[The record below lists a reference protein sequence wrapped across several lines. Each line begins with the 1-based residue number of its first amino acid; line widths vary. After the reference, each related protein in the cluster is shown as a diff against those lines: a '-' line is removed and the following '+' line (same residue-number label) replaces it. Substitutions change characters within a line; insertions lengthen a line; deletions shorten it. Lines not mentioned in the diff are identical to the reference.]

1 MLSRNAGQSSSAARL
16 SELLGW
22 LAAWPPAEESLTASD
37 LADLL
42 WLARTMP
49 EAPPPTN
56 RGQGSHSAEERKESH
71 TSDPGRNDSSK
82 RPPPT
87 PPPEPPP
94 GDQDHCAFF
103 PETPPASPRER
114 AAHLLPVRVL
124 PRQRELDAAIAS
136 LPVRLQA
143 PRLLPPDRLL
153 LEALRPLM
161 GRVPAADRQQLD
173 EEATA
178 ERCAEQRL
186 PLPVYRGRAEPRFSV
201 TLLVDRGL
209 SMEVWQP
216 LAGEF
221 RDLLVRSGSFREVR
235 MVELIPPRSWD
246 GDGAVGYRPVEAQ
259 QVVWKSPK
267 TLRRSPPPLAAE
279 ARRSLLLVISDTA
292 GPHWWNGLMFE
303 ALEAWSRRLP
313 VAILHTLPHW
323 MAQRTA
329 LRALAQAEIRNGDAN
344 ASNSH
349 YLVRDPDGWDDTLT
363 RGGAVPVLSL
373 DPGSLA
379 PWSALVM
386 GDGRLSIAGVR
397 IPADRAVLEQ
407 RLEPLRPEAL
417 APAVAQPSSAEELWQ
432 GFCRFASA
440 EAQRLMM
447 VLAAAPVLS
456 LPVMRLI
463 KEAMLPTASGPLPL
477 QEVLLSGLLQ
487 PIAGSP
493 EQEPDQQHRGRRD
506 AVPQSPADADTLQ
519 YSFHAGVLE
528 LLRSDLSAADTV
540 TVVRMVTGLLERR
553 WNALGTGHRFR
564 ALLRDPGLEIDDEE
578 LKGVVNFA
586 TATAELIERLPGEEY
601 QRFAR
606 QLRGRSPQPVRRVW
620 PETMCFVSH
629 DFTTELLV
637 EVPEL
642 QPVRFETARLQIM
655 PLQRFS
661 TSTWLL
667 RQEGGRWFMELR
679 PLQVE
684 GYREDL
690 GGRLALTLV
699 EIPAGS
705 FLMGSPPEEP
715 ERSENEGPQHEVK
728 LESFFISQTPITQAQ
743 WREVAGWQP
752 LPAERWRQD
761 LNPDPSHFQNRQGLA
776 EGKVHLFEAEAN
788 TDNRPVENVSWLDA
802 IEFCNRLSQRTG
814 RTYTLPSEA
823 QWEYACRAGSIT
835 PFHFGATITPELAN
849 YDGNFTYADGPKG
862 VYREQTTPVGMLP
875 ANAWGLHD
883 MHGNVY
889 EWCLDHWHHGY
900 EGAPADGSAWLSST
914 DQQQQSTPKAVEVGT
929 DDSESRLLRG
939 GSWFDDPLY
948 CRSAFRFRLRPGYAY
963 LYVGFRVVC
972 LPQGPSL
979 NP

>member
-1 MLSRNAGQSSSAARL
+1 
-16 SELLGW
+16 
-22 LAAWPPAEESLTASD
+22 
-37 LADLL
+37 
-42 WLARTMP
+42 
-49 EAPPPTN
+49 
-56 RGQGSHSAEERKESH
+56 
-71 TSDPGRNDSSK
+71 
-82 RPPPT
+82 
-87 PPPEPPP
+87 
-94 GDQDHCAFF
+94 
-103 PETPPASPRER
+103 
-114 AAHLLPVRVL
+114 VL

-186 PLPVYRGRAEPRFSV
+186 PLPVYGARAEPRFSV

-221 RDLLVRSGSFREVR
+221 RDLLVRSGAFGAVR
-235 MVELIPPRSWD
+235 MVELIPPRSWE
-246 GDGAVGYRPVEAQ
+246 GDGAVGFRPVEAQ

-279 ARRSLLLVISDTA
+279 AQRSLLLVISDTA
-292 GPHWWNGLMFE
+292 GPHWWDGLMFE
-303 ALEAWSRRLP
+303 VLEAWSRQLP

-329 LRALAQAEIRNGDAN
+329 LRALAQAEIRNGDAT

-463 KEAMLPTASGPLPL
+463 KEAMLPPASGPLPL

-487 PIAGSP
+487 PIAWSP
-493 EQEPDQQHRGRRD
+493 EQEPDQQHTGRRD
-506 AVPQSPADADTLQ
+506 AVRLSPADADTLQ

-553 WNALGTGHRFR
+553 WNALGTGHSFR

-620 PETMCFVSH
+620 PETMRFVSH
-629 DFTTELLV
+629 DFTTALLV

-642 QPVRFETARLQIM
+642 QPVRFETARLQNM
-655 PLQRFS
+655 PLQRIPNAD
-661 TSTWLL
+661 TWGFAEPLL
-667 RQEGGRWFMELR
+667 AT
-679 PLQVE
+679 
-684 GYREDL
+684 
-690 GGRLALTLV
+690 ALTLV

-705 FLMGSPPEEP
+705 FFMGSPPEEP
-715 ERSENEGPQHEVK
+715 ERADDEGPQHEVK

-752 LPAERWRQD
+752 LPAERWGKT
-761 LNPDPSHFQNRQGLA
+761 LNPDPSYFQNREGQA
-776 EGKVHLFEAEAN
+776 EGEVRLFEAEAN
-788 TDNRPVENVSWLDA
+788 TDNRPVERVSWLDA
-802 IEFCNRLSQRTG
+802 LEFCNRLSQRTG
-814 RTYTLPSEA
+814 RTFTLPSES
-823 QWEYACRAGSIT
+823 QWEYACRAGSST

-862 VYREQTTPVGMLP
+862 AYRKQTTPVGMLS

-889 EWCLDHWHHGY
+889 EWCLDHWHRGY

-914 DQQQQSTPKAVEVGT
+914 DQQQQSTSNAVGDDT
-929 DDSESRLLRG
+929 DDSELRLVRG
-939 GSWFDDPLY
+939 GSWINNPRS
-948 CRSAFRFRLRPGYAY
+948 CRSACRIGIHPVNRSNDIGLR
-963 LYVGFRVVC
+963 VCC

>member
-1 MLSRNAGQSSSAARL
+1 MPSRRAVQPSSDAWL

-22 LAAWPPAEESLTASD
+22 LVAWPPAEESLTASD

-56 RGQGSHSAEERKESH
+56 RDQGSQSAQERKESH

-143 PRLLPPDRLL
+143 PRLLPPERLML
-153 LEALRPLM
+153 DALRPLM

-186 PLPVYRGRAEPRFSV
+186 PLPVYGGRAEPRFSV

-216 LAGEF
+216 LAREF
-221 RDLLVRSGSFREVR
+221 RDLLVRSGAFREVR
-235 MVELIPPRSWD
+235 MVELSPPRSWE

-267 TLRRSPPPLAAE
+267 ALRRSPPPLAAE

-292 GPHWWNGLMFE
+292 GPHWWDGLMFE

-329 LRALAQAEIRNGDAN
+329 LRALAQAEIRNGDAT

-349 YLVRDPDGWDDTLT
+349 YLVRDPDGWDDTPT

-463 KEAMLPTASGPLPL
+463 KEAILPPASGPLPL

-487 PIAGSP
+487 PIAGPP
-493 EQEPDQQHRGRRD
+493 EQEPGQQHRGRRD
-506 AVPQSPADADTLQ
+506 ADRQSPADADTLQ

-553 WNALGTGHRFR
+553 WNALGTGHSFR

-642 QPVRFETARLQIM
+642 QPVRFETARLQNM
-655 PLQRFS
+655 PLQRFP
-661 TSTWLL
+661 TSTCLL
-667 RQEGGRWFMELR
+667 RQEGGRWSTERR

-690 GGRLALTLV
+690 GGRLALTLI

-715 ERSENEGPQHEVK
+715 GRSDDEGPQHEVK
-728 LESFFISQTPITQAQ
+728 LASFFMSHTPITQAQ

-752 LPAERWRQD
+752 LPAERWGQD
-761 LNPDPSHFQNRQGLA
+761 LNPDPSHFYNREGQA
-776 EGKVHLFEAEAN
+776 EGEVRLFEAEAN

-802 IEFCNRLSQRTG
+802 MEFCNRLSQRTG
-814 RTYTLPSEA
+814 RTYSLPSEA
-823 QWEYACRAGSIT
+823 QWEYACRAGTTT
-835 PFHFGATITPELAN
+835 PFHFGDTISPELAN
-849 YDGNFTYADGPKG
+849 YRGDVAYADGPQG
-862 VYREQTTPVGMLP
+862 GYREQTTPVGMFP

-883 MHGNVY
+883 MHANVW
-889 EWCLDHWHHGY
+889 EWCQDEWHESY
-900 EGAPADGSAWLSST
+900 EGAPTDGRAWVDAAERENSN
-914 DQQQQSTPKAVEVGT
+914 
-929 DDSESRLLRG
+929 ESKKRRLLRG
-939 GSWFDDPLY
+939 GSWSYYPRY
-948 CRSAFRFRLRPGYAY
+948 CRSACRFLILPVDAY
-963 LYVGFRVVC
+963 YVVGFRVVC
-972 LPQGPSL
+972 LPQDPSL